1 MCGNK
6 RKLPENNS
14 NFLLRLG
21 TARQVHVFVAHKGE
35 VLHCLLLARRYPD
48 LGTPASSLSPASTCL
63 QSPYSFTLDSPP
75 PTTEEFTEYFN
86 APAFY
91 MEKDFSQLT
100 LSGEAQL
107 NLSLGNCRSGVEN
120 R

>member
-1 MCGNK
+1 M
-6 RKLPENNS
+6 
-14 NFLLRLG
+14 
-21 TARQVHVFVAHKGE
+21 
-35 VLHCLLLARRYPD
+35 VLCTKYINTHATNDPFRYPD

-100 LSGEAQL
+100 LSGMNFFLLLIYASTVL
-107 NLSLGNCRSGVEN
+107 LRSSLH
-120 R
+120 